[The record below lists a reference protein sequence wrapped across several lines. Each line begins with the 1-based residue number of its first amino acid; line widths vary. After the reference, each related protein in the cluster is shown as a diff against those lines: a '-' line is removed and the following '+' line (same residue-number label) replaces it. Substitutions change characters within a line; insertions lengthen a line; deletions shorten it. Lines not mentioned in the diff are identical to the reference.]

1 MSREVVKRLHI
12 DGTAYWVP
20 MDTIKPLQR
29 PRREELI
36 PPLYDDTTSTAAGSC
51 PRLIM
56 VRTSS
61 MIP

>member
-29 PRREELI
+29 PEREELNS
-36 PPLYDDTTSTAAGSC
+36 PGKEDTTSTARSL
-51 PRLIM
+51 PLLIM

-61 MIP
+61 MMP